1 MLEKSLDGIR
11 KIKETVAETL
21 EVVYLVLL
29 ALLTAYNTLCAT
41 QIDMVWD
48 TLFAERPVLHELYR
62 LILMEPQSVLLG
74 LMILRFL
81 ISKKYDWREW
91 AVGLLLLICAEHAVK
106 ANGYD
111 NILFM
116 ILMILGARGISFRKI
131 IKVYFA
137 VSLFVTVGVVL
148 GSQIGLIE
156 NLVYQQAGRNI
167 RIAFGFGYPTSFA
180 AHIYFLILCFWY
192 LRAGKLTIMDPIL
205 PAFFG
210 VFVYIFCEAR
220 FTSISLLL
228 MAFVMCICTL
238 LKVYCKKNGRI
249 YRMHPIW
256 SGTLALSPVVC
267 AGGINVLSV
276 LYTEH
281 NQLLVFLD
289 QLITNR
295 LALAQK
301 GVELFGFSLWG
312 TDIRMIGS
320 GGTTSQPTQYFFLD
334 SAYMQFSLQYGLAI
348 LALILLMLLFLC
360 CRARVEKQWDF
371 LWILVFVS
379 INGVIEANIFQ
390 LIYCPF
396 LLAVFAD
403 TKERTKSRRRSDEK
417 S

>member
-137 VSLFVTVGVVL
+137 VSLFVTV
-148 GSQIGLIE
+148 
-156 NLVYQQAGRNI
+156 
-167 RIAFGFGYPTSFA
+167 
-180 AHIYFLILCFWY
+180 
-192 LRAGKLTIMDPIL
+192 
-205 PAFFG
+205 
-210 VFVYIFCEAR
+210 
-220 FTSISLLL
+220 
-228 MAFVMCICTL
+228 
-238 LKVYCKKNGRI
+238 
-249 YRMHPIW
+249 
-256 SGTLALSPVVC
+256 
-267 AGGINVLSV
+267 
-276 LYTEH
+276 
-281 NQLLVFLD
+281 
-289 QLITNR
+289 
-295 LALAQK
+295 
-301 GVELFGFSLWG
+301 
-312 TDIRMIGS
+312 
-320 GGTTSQPTQYFFLD
+320 
-334 SAYMQFSLQYGLAI
+334 
-348 LALILLMLLFLC
+348 
-360 CRARVEKQWDF
+360 
-371 LWILVFVS
+371 
-379 INGVIEANIFQ
+379 
-390 LIYCPF
+390 
-396 LLAVFAD
+396 
-403 TKERTKSRRRSDEK
+403 
-417 S
+417 